1 MSERKE
7 RLNIIK
13 EIISNQ
19 HIRNQEELLSILD
32 ERSLSVT
39 QATLSRDLK
48 SLRVGKVSDGQKG
61 YYYSLPDQRSDR
73 ESEEHFLEDI
83 RRGTITLTHSA
94 NLVVINT
101 LPGHANTVAFALDRL
116 EIVEIA
122 GTIAGDDTI
131 LVILADGIERKDFDR
146 RMIQLIPDWE
156 DIV

>member
-7 RLNIIK
+7 RLQKIK
-13 EIISNQ
+13 KIISEKP
-19 HIRNQEELLSILD
+19 IRNQDELLQALKSY
-32 ERSLSVT
+32 SLQVT

-61 YYYSLPDQRSDR
+61 YYYSLPDQRSDK

-83 RRGTITLTHSA
+83 RRGTISMTHSG
-94 NLVVINT
+94 NLVIINT

-116 EIVEIA
+116 EIEEVA

-131 LVILADGIERKDFDR
+131 LVILAEGISRKDFDK
-146 RMIQLIPDWE
+146 RMTLLVPDWE
-156 DIV
+156 NIV